1 MKKILAIAAA
11 LAVSVGLAV
20 APAASA
26 QDLGAVP
33 GRTQV
38 AIQYTDGTR
47 AGTAN
52 AHESRPALSLSKL
65 YLGYWV
71 LKYGAPEDK
80 AQVFEMIRVSH
91 DGIASNL
98 DARYPQAIPAIIR
111 DYQLGD
117 TRYNGGW
124 GRSNTSV
131 ADVAG
136 FVSAIRNDPAAA
148 PLLAGMYQSA
158 PVAADGYPQNYGTAT
173 LPGAQGTKFGWSDNH
188 DVNATVSIGDNWVIA
203 ANTFGSAQTLTLD
216 VQTAGPAGAG
226 TFVGGQYT
234 SGHLIDAL
242 TCQDPIGSSRQLT
255 AGIPRDVPLPREVSA
270 VVPGC

>member
-1 MKKILAIAAA
+1 MLILRRMKKILAIAAA
-11 LAVSVGLAV
+11 VAVSVGPAA

-98 DARYPQAIPAIIR
+98 DARYPQAIPRSFA
-111 DYQLGD
+111 
-117 TRYNGGW
+117 TTSW
-124 GRSNTSV
+124 GT
-131 ADVAG
+131 
-136 FVSAIRNDPAAA
+136 
-148 PLLAGMYQSA
+148 
-158 PVAADGYPQNYGTAT
+158 
-173 LPGAQGTKFGWSDNH
+173 
-188 DVNATVSIGDNWVIA
+188 
-203 ANTFGSAQTLTLD
+203 
-216 VQTAGPAGAG
+216 GP
-226 TFVGGQYT
+226 
-234 SGHLIDAL
+234 
-242 TCQDPIGSSRQLT
+242 
-255 AGIPRDVPLPREVSA
+255 
-270 VVPGC
+270 

>member
-11 LAVSVGLAV
+11 VAVSVGPAA

-98 DARYPQAIPAIIR
+98 DARYPQAIPRSFA
-111 DYQLGD
+111 
-117 TRYNGGW
+117 TTSW
-124 GRSNTSV
+124 GT
-131 ADVAG
+131 
-136 FVSAIRNDPAAA
+136 
-148 PLLAGMYQSA
+148 
-158 PVAADGYPQNYGTAT
+158 
-173 LPGAQGTKFGWSDNH
+173 
-188 DVNATVSIGDNWVIA
+188 
-203 ANTFGSAQTLTLD
+203 
-216 VQTAGPAGAG
+216 GP
-226 TFVGGQYT
+226 
-234 SGHLIDAL
+234 
-242 TCQDPIGSSRQLT
+242 
-255 AGIPRDVPLPREVSA
+255 
-270 VVPGC
+270 